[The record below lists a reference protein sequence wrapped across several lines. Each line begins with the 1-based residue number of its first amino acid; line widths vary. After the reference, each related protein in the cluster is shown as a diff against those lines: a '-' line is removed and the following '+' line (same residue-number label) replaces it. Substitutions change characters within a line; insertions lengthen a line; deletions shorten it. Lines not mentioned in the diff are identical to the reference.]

1 MYAVI
6 SKDRIQLPP
15 GTVVHMPG
23 SWQDYLA
30 ICVGRGDSSIP
41 RIKYSNGGIALM
53 SPLPQHGR
61 KANILA
67 DIVKAILSSQNRNYE
82 AFTPITMELTGW
94 SGVEPDYCFYIDN
107 WPSVVGKDRIDWV
120 VDPPPDLAIEV
131 DVTSYTNILDFLP
144 YKVPEVWL
152 LKADQLD
159 IYHLQ
164 SESYVSQ
171 LTSQYFPGIDIKSL
185 TAQCFETAKE
195 KGTGT
200 AMSEL
205 RQHLMGST

>member
-1 MYAVI
+1 MYAIV

-41 RIKYSNGGIALM
+41 RIKYFNGEIVLM

-61 KANILA
+61 LAHLLARVAETIL
-67 DIVKAILSSQNRNYE
+67 DRQNRNYE
-82 AFTPITMELTGW
+82 AFTPITMELPERG
-94 SGVEPDYCFYIDN
+94 GIEPDYCFYIDN
-107 WPSVVGKDRIDWV
+107 WQSIVGKDRIDWAM
-120 VDPPPDLAIEV
+120 DPPPDLAIEV
-131 DVTSYTNILDFLP
+131 DVTSYTNILDFLL

-152 LKADQLD
+152 LKAETLD

-164 SESYVSQ
+164 NGAYVSQ
-171 LTSQYFPGIDIKSL
+171 PASQYFPNIDIKFL
-185 TAQCFETAKE
+185 TAQCFETAKAQ
-195 KGTGT
+195 GTGI

-205 RQHLMGST
+205 RHVLGRKT